1 MNVRR
6 RNALSLSSSSLSLG
20 LLLAHVAGAAPSPP
34 QVPSSPSPPVPANWP
49 ERSRALASHLM
60 AELKSELEAAMQAGG
75 PVSAIEV
82 CRTRAPAI
90 AERLSRDSG
99 AEMGRTA
106 LRVRNPANAPD
117 EVERQVLQQFATE
130 LVASRSTP
138 PAAPPAPPASPP
150 EAMFDTRGTGG
161 AVEHR
166 YMRAIPMQ
174 PQCLPCHG
182 ATLAPE
188 LATTIRA
195 NYPEDAATGFEPGD
209 LRGAVVVRWPTRD

>member
-1 MNVRR
+1 MIVRR
-6 RNALSLSSSSLSLG
+6 RTTLSLPSLSLG
-20 LLLAHVAGAAPSPP
+20 LLLAHIAGAAPL
-34 QVPSSPSPPVPANWP
+34 PSSSPGPADWP
-49 ERSRALASHLM
+49 ERSRALANQLM
-60 AELKSELEAAMQAGG
+60 TELKSELEAALQAGG
-75 PVSAIEV
+75 PVAAIEV

-99 AEMGRTA
+99 AEVGRTA

-130 LVASRSTP
+130 LVAGRSLP

-150 EAMFDTRGTGG
+150 EALFDTRGTGG

-174 PQCLPCHG
+174 AQCLPCHG

-188 LATTIRA
+188 IAATIRA

-209 LRGAVVVRWPTRD
+209 LRGAVVVRWPALD